1 MASDVTYQKYYTAVG
16 AYAYPSSNANDGG
29 EDNTEYNLKTI
40 TKKLTVKSFIVM
52 KEEDPEKNTYFV
64 LSADVS
70 NLKIS
75 GGECCIGGYFFSLG
89 DTSVP
94 LATPLLESTKYHI
107 LLRILYDG
115 SGHLRGDG
123 ENVQGVLECRGITV
137 ALATEA
143 QLKLLDPSE
152 YLDLAEFT
160 SDSKGNLPKTINT
173 YIYNTF
179 RFCFLNMKMI
189 KTNNN
194 MTIEE
199 WIQYGLDHLSQLSY
213 YESPSDKEPSST
225 LSLEKGNIIYSGD
238 KYHKSFNITAIED
251 RTHVV
256 EKDKTTE
263 ITAVRRLGEGATDN
277 GSSDYLCRSDHFHD
291 ERYLLKTSRQIGS
304 GVYQESNIGLKT
316 PFYTTSVGD
325 TTLRVGESTDSSSS
339 SPIFKIQSA
348 SNTVSADSTYLRIS
362 GRGGSALSL
371 FSSAINIGSST
382 AIPNAPHFSAS
393 QSDLTLS
400 LGDKTSRQTAQDY
413 KIQETPQIYVDMT
426 SRTLTYVNNTTS
438 CELSTEHL
446 QMNSSAS
453 ESSEMTPTR
462 IVVSDG
468 PGTSSEIRANE
479 ISTTGTITAA
489 KVFNAVWNDYA
500 ELYLKD
506 DSESPSISGYVV
518 CKVPGKSTYELC
530 NKKNHKLAVGV
541 ISRNYGHLVG
551 GKKGRTEEENLKD
564 HYPVALAG
572 RVTVS
577 IKRGV
582 HVKEGDLLCAD
593 DRGCATVKRFFTRG
607 RVIGKALE
615 SGQKR
620 VLMQVFLG

>member
-40 TKKLTVKSFIVM
+40 TKKLIIKSFIVM
-52 KEEDPEKNTYFV
+52 KEEDPKKNTYFV
-64 LSADVS
+64 LSTDAS
-70 NLKIS
+70 SLKIS
-75 GGECCIGGYFFSLG
+75 GGECCIGGYFFSL
-89 DTSVP
+89 DEISIP
-94 LATPLLESTKYHI
+94 FATQLLKSTKYHI

-143 QLKLLDPSE
+143 QLELLDPSE
-152 YLDLAEFT
+152 YLDLAEFI
-160 SDSKGNLPKTINT
+160 SDDEGNLPKTINSYT
-173 YIYNTF
+173 YNTF

-189 KTNNN
+189 KTSNN

-213 YESPSDKEPSST
+213 YESSSDKKPSST
-225 LSLEKGNIIYSGD
+225 LTLEKGNIIYSGD
-238 KYHKSFNITAIED
+238 KYHESFNITDIED
-251 RTHVV
+251 RTHVA
-256 EKDKTTE
+256 EKSGITE
-263 ITAVRRLGEGATDN
+263 ITDVKRLGEGDTDN

-291 ERYLLKTSRQIGS
+291 ERYLLKTSRRIDS
-304 GVYQESNIGLKT
+304 SEYQSSNIGLKT
-316 PFYTTSVGD
+316 PFYITSVGD
-325 TTLRVGESTDSSSS
+325 TTLRLGGGTDSS

-348 SNTVSADSTYLRIS
+348 TSTVYADSTYLRVS
-362 GRGGSALSL
+362 GGGSTLSL
-371 FSSAINIGSST
+371 SPGAINIGSFT

-453 ESSEMTPTR
+453 ESSEITSTR
-462 IVVSDG
+462 IVVSNG
-468 PGTSSEIRANE
+468 PGTSSEIRADK
-479 ISTTGTITAA
+479 ISTTGTITAD
-489 KVFNAVWNDYA
+489 KVYNAVWNDYA

-506 DSESPSISGYVV
+506 NLESPSISGYVV

-530 NKKNHKLAVGV
+530 NKKNRKLAVGV
-541 ISRNYGHLVG
+541 ISRNYGYLVG
-551 GKKGRTEEENLKD
+551 GRKGHTEEENLKD

-577 IKRGV
+577 VKRGV

>member
-40 TKKLTVKSFIVM
+40 TKKLIIKSFIVM

-64 LSADVS
+64 LSTDTS
-70 NLKIS
+70 SLKIS
-75 GGECCIGGYFFSLG
+75 GGECCIGGYFFSL
-89 DTSVP
+89 DEISVP
-94 LATPLLESTKYHI
+94 FATQLLTNTKYHI

-143 QLKLLDPSE
+143 QLELLDPSE
-152 YLDLAEFT
+152 YLDLAEFI
-160 SDSKGNLPKTINT
+160 SDNKGNLPKTINSYT
-173 YIYNTF
+173 YNTF

-213 YESPSDKEPSST
+213 YESSSDKEPSST
-225 LSLEKGNIIYSGD
+225 LTLEKGNITYSGD
-238 KYHKSFNITAIED
+238 KYHESFNITDIED
-251 RTHVV
+251 RTHVA
-256 EKDKTTE
+256 EKSGITE
-263 ITAVRRLGEGATDN
+263 ITDVKCLGEGDTDN
-277 GSSDYLCRSDHFHD
+277 GSSDYLCRADHFHD
-291 ERYLLKTSRQIGS
+291 ERYLLKTFRQTGPEE
-304 GVYQESNIGLKT
+304 YQSSNIGLRT
-316 PFYTTSVGD
+316 PFYTTSAGN
-325 TTLRVGESTDSSSS
+325 TTLRVGEDIHDPSF
-339 SPIFKIQSA
+339 IFKIQSA
-348 SNTVSADSTYLRIS
+348 DGTVRANSTSLRLE
-362 GRGGSALSL
+362 GGSVLSL
-371 FSSAINIGSST
+371 SSGAVNIGPST
-382 AIPNAPHFSAS
+382 VIPNAPHFSAS
-393 QSDLTLS
+393 QSELTLS

-426 SRTLTYVNNTTS
+426 PRTLTYANGTTS
-438 CELSTEHL
+438 CELSAEHL
-446 QMNSSAS
+446 QMNSSGS
-453 ESSEMTPTR
+453 DTSQMTYSG
-462 IVVSDG
+462 IVV
-468 PGTSSEIRANE
+468 TSGIGSSASSTTIHANE

-506 DSESPSISGYVV
+506 DPESPSISGYVV

-530 NKKNHKLAVGV
+530 NKKNRKLAVGV

-572 RVTVS
+572 RVKVS